1 MVKNGVLMKGFLTFL
16 LMVMLILFTLPQ
28 ALAMT
33 QVEWDRSC
41 RSKTSGTTTIYEQ
54 ITIQQEN
61 QSNGTEFIL
70 PQYEYR
76 PIGSLPANTYVKVY
90 NRGDHGYQKISYLQG
105 GSEVFCY
112 VQLKPYPLAKATAY
126 VQTVIEGYSGVC
138 VTEVPE
144 AYLSDKNALR
154 EYIREMHPG
163 IRLLE
168 DSEKD
173 DLVWGPGDSLQLP
186 EGNGSNQGANKPS
199 SGNKKTSSAVKETI
213 VVRYGDEPVQLVRLG
228 VATSTVL
235 LNGEEKEVLTIEL
248 DFGSK
253 AEKEKQVAVIHAP
266 KSGTC
271 TLRAKASDNGKMLK
285 KCKAGTVVMVLESG
299 AQWSKICYKDTVGYV
314 LTGCLK
320 WYDDK
325 TEGTGLLSYNGR
337 TTGSTTINVRNAPAG
352 DSAKIAEWATGTEVE
367 VFGLEKGWYEIEY
380 KGIHGF
386 VMEKFLTIGE

>member
-1 MVKNGVLMKGFLTFL
+1 MVKNGVKKRIST
-16 LMVMLILFTLPQ
+16 LILAVVLLFSAIPQ
-28 ALAMT
+28 AMAVT

-41 RSKTSGTTTIYEQ
+41 RSKTGRTTTIYEQ

-61 QSNGTEFIL
+61 PGNGTEIVL

-90 NRGDHGYQKISYLQG
+90 TRGDQGYQKISYLQG
-105 GSEVFCY
+105 GSEAFCY
-112 VQLKPYPLAKATAY
+112 VQLSPYPLVKATAY
-126 VQTVIEGYSGVC
+126 VQTVLEGYPGVC

-144 AYLSDKNALR
+144 AYLNDKSALR
-154 EYIREMHPG
+154 KYIREMHPG
-163 IRLLE
+163 VRLLE
-168 DSEKD
+168 DNEKD
-173 DLVWGPGDSLQLP
+173 NLVWDPGDSLQLP
-186 EGNGSNQGANKPS
+186 ESGGGNQNTNKPS

-213 VVRYGDEPVQLVRLG
+213 VVRYGNEQVQLVRLG
-228 VATSTVL
+228 IANSTIM
-235 LNGEEKEVLTIEL
+235 LNGEEKDVPSADL

-271 TLRAKASDNGKMLK
+271 TLRARASDSGKMLR
-285 KCKAGTVVMVLESG
+285 KCKAGTVVMVLETG
-299 AQWSKICYKDTVGYV
+299 AKWSKISYKDTVGYV

-320 WYDDK
+320 WYDAE

-337 TTGSTTINVRNAPAG
+337 ATGSTTVNVRNTPSG
-352 DSAKIAEWATGTEVE
+352 NSAKIAEWATGTEVE
-367 VFGLEKGWYEIEY
+367 IFGLKKGWYEIEY

-386 VMEKFLTIGE
+386 VMEKYLTVQK